1 MHRRKPALIPAP
13 LLALVLAGVL
23 APALLAQDTPPPVP
37 ASATAG
43 QPAGAPAADG
53 AAAPDT
59 APAGAADGDDD
70 GGWNFDDEDEETAA
84 REQTLGEIIKPQIPD
99 IAAFT
104 GLMILCMVSFA
115 RRSPTL
121 KIATLVYTLVFL
133 GFMRSQLYSVVNIF
147 GLMTANLPIP
157 SHAVFTYMFWIAAL
171 GTTVI
176 WGRLYCGR
184 LCAFGALTQL
194 MDTVVPNRWQVKIPA
209 KVEQNAFYFKYALLA
224 FVIVYYLATEDIL
237 ISRYVEPFWMFGAL
251 ANFTAFTSV
260 PGAWFLW
267 GLLGALL
274 LATVVIRNL
283 YCRFICPVGT
293 FLGIISSLTTIFRIK
308 RWSECKTCTI
318 CERTCEWG
326 AIQGPRIVRSEC
338 VRCDDCEIVYD
349 DKKKCVHW
357 IVIERKDVLVARAAA
372 RAAAAQARMSG
383 PREQPS

>member
-1 MHRRKPALIPAP
+1 MSRRRRARLQAL
-13 LLALVLAGVL
+13 LLALIFAGAL
-23 APALLAQDTPPPVP
+23 TPPAFAQDAPSPAPPAATASDPAAGPAAPASPP
-37 ASATAG
+37 AEAAG
-43 QPAGAPAADG
+43 
-53 AAAPDT
+53 
-59 APAGAADGDDD
+59 GDDD
-70 GGWNFDDEDEETAA
+70 GGWNFEDEDEEEAA
-84 REQTLGEIIKPQIPD
+84 REQTLGEIVRPQIPD

-104 GLMILCMVSFA
+104 GLMVLCMVSFA
-115 RRSPTL
+115 RRSPAL
-121 KIATLVYTLVFL
+121 KIATLIYTLVFL

-147 GLMTANLPIP
+147 GLMTMNLPIF
-157 SHAVFTYMFWIAAL
+157 SHAIFTYMFWIAAL
-171 GTTVI
+171 GTTVV

-194 MDTVVPNRWQVKIPA
+194 MDTVIPNRWQLKIPA

-224 FVIVYYLATEDIL
+224 FVIVYYLTTQDIL

-338 VRCDDCEIVYD
+338 VRCDDCEIVYAN
-349 DKKKCVHW
+349 KKKCVHW

-372 RAAAAQARMSG
+372 RAAAAQARMTG
-383 PREQPS
+383 QPTA

>member
-1 MHRRKPALIPAP
+1 MGARIHG
-13 LLALVLAGVL
+13 LLMAAVCAWVLVAGL
-23 APALLAQDTPPPVP
+23 QAQEAPATPPAVD
-37 ASATAG
+37 
-43 QPAGAPAADG
+43 APAA
-53 AAAPDT
+53 T
-59 APAGAADGDDD
+59 APAPAAETAGAADAADDD
-70 GGWNFDDEDEETAA
+70 GWNFEDEDEDEAA
-84 REQTLGEIIKPQIPD
+84 REQTLSEIVTPQIPD

-104 GLMILCMVSFA
+104 GLMVLCMVSFA

-121 KIATLVYTLVFL
+121 KIATLISTLVFL

-147 GLMTANLPIP
+147 GLMTMNLPIF

-194 MDTVVPNRWQVKIPA
+194 MDTVVPNRWQLKIPA

-224 FVIVYYLATEDIL
+224 FVIAYYFATQDIL

-251 ANFTAFTSV
+251 ANFSAFTAV
-260 PGAWFLW
+260 PGSWLLW
-267 GLLGALL
+267 GMLVTLL
-274 LATVVIRNL
+274 LASIVVRNL
-283 YCRFICPVGT
+283 YCRFVCPVGT
-293 FLGIISSLTTIFRIK
+293 FLGIISSVTTIFRIK

-338 VRCDDCEIVYD
+338 VRCDDCEIVYND
-349 DKKKCVHW
+349 NTKCVHW
-357 IVIERKDVLVARAAA
+357 IVIERKDILVARAAA

-383 PREQPS
+383 LPTA

>member
-1 MHRRKPALIPAP
+1 MHRRITALT
-13 LLALVLAGVL
+13 LALMLAGVL
-23 APALLAQDTPPPVP
+23 APALRGQDAVAPGPEVATGSQPAAVPSVDGPAAP
-37 ASATAG
+37 ASA
-43 QPAGAPAADG
+43 PADAD
-53 AAAPDT
+53 A
-59 APAGAADGDDD
+59 GDDD
-70 GGWNFDDEDEETAA
+70 GGWNFDDEDEEEAA
-84 REQTLGEIIKPQIPD
+84 REQTLSEILTPQIPD
-99 IAAFT
+99 ILAFT
-104 GLMILCMVSFA
+104 GLMVLCMVGFA
-115 RRSPTL
+115 RRSPAL
-121 KIATLVYTLVFL
+121 KIATLIYTLVFL

-147 GLMTANLPIP
+147 GLMTLNLPIV

-209 KVEQNAFYFKYALLA
+209 KVEQNSWYFKYALLA

-274 LATVVIRNL
+274 LATVFIRNL
-283 YCRFICPVGT
+283 YCRFMCPVGT

-326 AIQGPRIVRSEC
+326 AIQGPRILRSEC

-372 RAAAAQARMSG
+372 RAAAAQARMAG
-383 PREQPS
+383 QPGVQPS